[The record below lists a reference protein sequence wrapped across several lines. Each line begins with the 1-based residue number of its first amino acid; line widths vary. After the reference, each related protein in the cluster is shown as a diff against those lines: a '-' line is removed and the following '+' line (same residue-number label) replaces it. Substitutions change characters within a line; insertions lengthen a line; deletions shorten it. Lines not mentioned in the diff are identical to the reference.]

1 MHLKGL
7 GVSPGIGIGRALVLK
22 RSTRELRFR
31 VPAALVP
38 RELERLELRAD
49 AIAGAD
55 RAHQEADRPTR
66 SAPITP
72 TCSTRSC

>member
-31 VPAALVP
+31 VPQALVP
-38 RELERLELRAD
+38 RELERLELAR
-49 AIAGAD
+49 
-55 RAHQEADRPTR
+55 TR
-66 SAPITP
+66 SREQI
-72 TCSTRSC
+72 